1 MLIGIENFYLNRL
14 SKQGPYIFLS
24 RLVETIKKE
33 NLCNLTSLFDPRADF
48 KLYLIKKKKDIFFN
62 KDFFL
67 RVDGLYLDKF
77 NRKFQSDKLNN
88 EIFNSIDKA
97 KGLIFISHYSKK
109 IVEKMHK
116 KIINPNIIIH
126 NSVDTSQFL
135 NKGENLRKRLGLNDC
150 DRVIVTSA
158 SWRRHKRLKESIE
171 LLKILNS
178 ENNKYRYKLLVLGKT
193 DDQKILQEDTI
204 YTGHIAH
211 YNLPAYYRSGDIY
224 LQLSWI
230 EPCGNTQIEAM
241 SCGLPVICCNN
252 GGIGETVI
260 RANGGKVLK
269 TDEEFKF
276 EKIDYYNPP
285 EPDFNLLKEEIKDM
299 FKNLNFYKQNIIRE
313 KLDIKIAANNY
324 VNFFKKIWS
333 SKTL

>member
-48 KLYLIKKKKDIFFN
+48 KLYLIKKKKDLFFN

-135 NKGENLRKRLGLNDC
+135 NRGENLRKRLGLNDC

-324 VNFFKKIWS
+324 VNFFKKIWR